1 MYDEELLEAE
11 LFEARC
17 KRRQRR
23 AMIAQDV
30 AMVICGIGNILVLI
44 GVLITR

>member
-1 MYDEELLEAE
+1 MYDEEMHEAE
-11 LFEARC
+11 LYEAYL
-17 KRRQRR
+17 KHRQRR